1 MPVSGVARDD
11 RAAPFVMVSQNK
23 QHAELERIARL
34 IPGYDPFETAPEGY
48 WFDHNEAAET
58 IQFVELF
65 CTHVKGE
72 LAGTPLLLEDW
83 QKAFFANLFGWKRP
97 DGTRRYRECL
107 LFIARKN
114 SKTTMAA
121 AVILAVLFRD
131 NEPGCEVYSAA
142 SERDQAR
149 LCFEIVTAMIRGQDE
164 LESMAE
170 LFKYSLTANG
180 GSYKALSSEAGS
192 KHGFNAHLVVN
203 DELHAHKTP
212 ELTEVLMTSMGSRR
226 QPLAVHMTTSDFERP
241 NSICNQI
248 HDHAS
253 KVRDGI
259 LEDAA
264 FLPVI
269 YEATIDD
276 DWTDPVV
283 WAKANPNLGI
293 SVKNDYMNRKCEK
306 AKNELSFENTFKRL
320 HLNIR
325 TEQETRFLAMEKWDL
340 CDGRLWALPDLNGK
354 ACFGGLDLAS
364 TSDVSALV
372 LAFPLEDDIY
382 AIKSFFWIPEETA
395 VKRSKA
401 DRLAYAQWCAAGLMK
416 ATDGATCDYSVI
428 RHDIN
433 ELAKQ
438 YDIREI
444 AVDPWNA
451 RQLQTQLREEDGW
464 GDRVIDHRQGFISM
478 SGPTKD
484 LDRLV
489 ISGLLVHGGNP
500 VLRWMASNTV
510 VKTDPAGNLKPD
522 KEKSAEKIDGI
533 VALIM
538 ALGRAA
544 LRTDH
549 TSVYETR
556 GLLSV

>member
-1 MPVSGVARDD
+1 MI
-11 RAAPFVMVSQNK
+11 SQAK
-23 QHAELERIARL
+23 EHAELERIARL
-34 IPGYDPFETAPEGY
+34 IPGYDPFETAPKGY
-48 WFDHNEAAET
+48 WFDHEAAADTLE
-58 IQFVELF
+58 FVEKF
-65 CTHVKGE
+65 CKHVKGE

-97 DGTRRYRECL
+97 DGTRRYREAL
-107 LFIARKN
+107 GFIPRKN

-121 AVILAVLFRD
+121 AIVLVVLCMD
-131 NEPGCEVYSAA
+131 QEPGCEAYSAA
-142 SERDQAR
+142 AERDQAR
-149 LCFEIVTAMIRGQDE
+149 LCFEIVTGMIRNE
-164 LESMAE
+164 PLLEEHAE
-170 LFKYSLTANG
+170 LFKYSLTIG
-180 GSYKALSSEAGS
+180 DGSYKALSSEAGS

-203 DELHAHKTP
+203 DELHAHRTP
-212 ELTEVLMTSMGSRR
+212 ELTEVLTTSMGSRR
-226 QPLAVHMTTSDFERP
+226 QPLVVHMTTSDFERP
-241 NSICNQI
+241 NSVCNQK

-259 LEDAA
+259 IKDVA

-276 DWTDPVV
+276 DWTDPAV

-293 SVKNDYMNRKCEK
+293 SISRDYIERECER
-306 AKNELSFENTFKRL
+306 AKESPSYENTFKRL

-325 TEQETRFLAMEKWDL
+325 TEQETRFLAMEKWDA
-340 CDGRLWALPDLNGK
+340 CDGALPDLDGK
-354 ACFGGLDLAS
+354 ECFGGLDLAS
-364 TSDVSALV
+364 TSDISALV
-372 LAFPLEDDIY
+372 LAFPLEEDAY
-382 AIKSFFWIPEETA
+382 AVKAFFWIPEETA

-401 DRLAYAQWCAAGLMK
+401 DRLSYAQWCAAGLIK

-489 ISGLLVHGGNP
+489 ISGKLVHGGNP

-510 VKTDPAGNLKPD
+510 VRTDPAGNLKPD
-522 KEKSAEKIDGI
+522 KEKSSEKIDGI

-544 LRTDH
+544 LRVENTNPFNDPNREALY
-549 TSVYETR
+549 V
-556 GLLSV
+556 

>member
-1 MPVSGVARDD
+1 
-11 RAAPFVMVSQNK
+11 MVSKNK

-34 IPGYDPFETAPEGY
+34 IPGYDPFESAPEGY
-48 WFDHNEAAET
+48 WFDHDEAERVLSFIEAC
-58 IQFVELF
+58 

-72 LAGTPLLLEDW
+72 LAGKPLYLEEW
-83 QKAFFANLFGWKRP
+83 QQAFFANLFAWKRP
-97 DGTRRYRECL
+97 DGTRRYREAL
-107 LFIARKN
+107 LFIPRKN

-121 AVILAVLFRD
+121 AVVLTVLYTD
-131 NEPGCEVYSAA
+131 QEPGSEAYSAA
-142 SERDQAR
+142 AERDQAR
-149 LCFEIVTAMIRGQDE
+149 LCFEIVTGMIRNE
-164 LESMAE
+164 PVLEEHAE
-170 LFKYSLTANG
+170 LFKYSLTVG
-180 GSYKALSSEAGS
+180 DGSYKALSSEAGS

-203 DELHAHKTP
+203 DELHAHRTP
-212 ELTEVLMTSMGSRR
+212 ELTEVLTTSMGSRR
-226 QPLAVHMTTSDFERP
+226 QPLVVHMTTSDYERP
-241 NSICNQI
+241 NSICNQK

-259 LEDAA
+259 IEDPA

-269 YEATIDD
+269 YEATTDD
-276 DWTDPVV
+276 DWTDPAI
-283 WAKANPNLGI
+283 WEKANPNLGI
-293 SVKNDYMNRKCEK
+293 SISREYIERECAK
-306 AKNELSFENTFKRL
+306 AQESPAYENTFKRL

-325 TEQETRFLAMEKWDL
+325 TEQETRFLAMEKWDA
-340 CDGRLWALPDLNGK
+340 CDGGLPDLEGK
-354 ACFGGLDLAS
+354 TCFGGLDLAS

-372 LAFPLEDDIY
+372 LAFPWDADTY
-382 AIKSFFWIPEETA
+382 VVKPFFWIPEETA

-433 ELAKQ
+433 ELAEQ

-464 GDRVIDHRQGFISM
+464 GEHVIDHRQGFVSM
-478 SGPTKD
+478 TGPTKD

-489 ISGLLVHGGNP
+489 TSGLLVHGGNP

-510 VKTDPAGNLKPD
+510 VKQDPAGNLKPD
-522 KEKSAEKIDGI
+522 KEKSSEKIDGI

-549 TSVYETR
+549 TSVYQTR